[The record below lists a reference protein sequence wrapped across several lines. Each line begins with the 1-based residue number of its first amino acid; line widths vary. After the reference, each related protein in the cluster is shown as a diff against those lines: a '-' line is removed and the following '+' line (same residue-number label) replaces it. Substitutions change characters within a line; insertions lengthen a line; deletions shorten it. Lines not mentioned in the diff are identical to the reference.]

1 MSALANKYGATF
13 GGLTLAPQGM
23 PGTGSSNGATV
34 TGGLTSRLNSENP
47 LLWLF
52 GIGAVTL
59 GLVAAST
66 SLRVG
71 PVRASVSAGKS

>member
-1 MSALANKYGATF
+1 MSTLARKYGAP
-13 GGLTLAPQGM
+13 GLTLAPQGM
-23 PGTGSSNGATV
+23 PTTGSSNGAV
-34 TGGLTSRLNSENP
+34 TAGGLTSRIDGDNP
-47 LLWLF
+47 MLWLF